1 MPAAIGWGYG
11 NAGTSGHC
19 TASSAATGL
28 FGAEPSVVITFE
40 KIILKALV
48 TYFLFLKL

>member
-1 MPAAIGWGYG
+1 MLKKKSLLVPAAIGWGYG

-40 KIILKALV
+40 
-48 TYFLFLKL
+48 